1 MKHEDSGRRMKE
13 EWIMDKFCVPF
24 ENLRKVNFDEFLA
37 ILPKKFD
44 SEIASKMKNYRYR
57 KSDTVSEIDEK
68 NEPSSFENIDV
79 RRTRSGQIFSLSVN
93 MLKAKYLNE
102 VESCSLSKLSIN
114 SNGAEKVSVWWLVAN
129 YGIITIGELFLSPMG
144 LSIVSKLSPVNI
156 TSLMMGG
163 WFLSTLHMII

>member
-1 MKHEDSGRRMKE
+1 MKE

-44 SEIASKMKNYRYR
+44 SEITSKMKNYSYR
-57 KSDTVSEIDEK
+57 KLDTISEIDEK

-93 MLKAKYLNE
+93 I
-102 VESCSLSKLSIN
+102 C
-114 SNGAEKVSVWWLVAN
+114 
-129 YGIITIGELFLSPMG
+129 
-144 LSIVSKLSPVNI
+144 
-156 TSLMMGG
+156 
-163 WFLSTLHMII
+163 